1 MRRATITLP
10 DDLEADLDAYLASRD
25 APPSLT
31 SLVQAAL
38 RRYLEEESAQSD
50 PSDRPYPTGPV
61 SGPSEVTEPSASY
74 GAGAPRAYGGSGSG
88 LSGALPEGRRLEDL
102 PDLLASLPR
111 LTEAEADSFADDLA
125 AARRELDVAAEQAGA
140 ERPDP
145 WTEHP
150 D

>member
-38 RRYLEEESAQSD
+38 RRYLDEESPGPGSA
-50 PSDRPYPTGPV
+50 DRPYPTGPV
-61 SGPSEVTEPSASY
+61 GGPSEIAEPSASY
-74 GAGAPRAYGGSGSG
+74 GAVGPLAGGGSGSMHPR
-88 LSGALPEGRRLEDL
+88 ALPEGRRLEDL

-111 LTEAEADSFADDLA
+111 LSEAEADSFAEDLA
-125 AARRELDVAAEQAGA
+125 TARRELDAAAERAGA

-145 WTEHP
+145 WPE
-150 D
+150 

>member
-38 RRYLEEESAQSD
+38 RRYLEEESPGSGS
-50 PSDRPYPTGPV
+50 SDRPYPTGPV
-61 SGPSEVTEPSASY
+61 SGPSEIAEPSASY
-74 GAGAPRAYGGSGSG
+74 DAGAPRALGGSGAM
-88 LSGALPEGRRLEDL
+88 LPGALPEGRRLEDL

-111 LTEAEADSFADDLA
+111 LTEAEADSFAEDLA
-125 AARRELDVAAEQAGA
+125 AARRELEVAAERAGA
-140 ERPDP
+140 EHPNP
-145 WTEHP
+145 WS
-150 D
+150 